1 MSSSFS
7 GKVRIP
13 LRRNT
18 PAAASAGADWSG
30 ASPGGR
36 GSPPEGSGVRGSALA
51 AGLLLFLPS
60 GSCCPCCSC
69 CSCPPAPAAG
79 VCNSEWSPKLT
90 RFPVSSSN
98 CLLGVIMSQIH
109 IWGVTTQF

>member
-36 GSPPEGSGVRGSALA
+36 GSPPEGSGVRGSAPA
-51 AGLLLFLPS
+51 AGLLLPLPLLPS
-60 GSCCPCCSC
+60 GSCY
-69 CSCPPAPAAG
+69 SCPRALPLLPSRSG
-79 VCNSEWSPKLT
+79 SRVCNSEWSPKLT

-98 CLLGVIMSQIH
+98 CLLGVIMS
-109 IWGVTTQF
+109 

>member
-51 AGLLLFLPS
+51 AGLLLPLPLLPSGSAPAAGLLLFLPS
-60 GSCCPCCSC
+60 GSA
-69 CSCPPAPAAG
+69 APALPLRQPG
-79 VCNSEWSPKLT
+79 C
-90 RFPVSSSN
+90 
-98 CLLGVIMSQIH
+98 
-109 IWGVTTQF
+109 VTANGAQN